1 MFTTLELTNADL
13 NVAQFKYTLIILEAA
28 SAPQDTI
35 QSTEYAVSA
44 ATNKFLIQ
52 RMETVSHGVE

>member
-13 NVAQFKYTLIILEAA
+13 NVAQFKYTLTILETA
-28 SAPQDTI
+28 SVPQDTI
-35 QSTEYAVSA
+35 QSREYAVSA

-52 RMETVSHGVE
+52 RMESVSHGVE